1 MGQFDWSFAHL
12 IVPIV
17 TTTSII
23 PSAYKI
29 QDGDILVL
37 ANQSPPGKMAV
48 KMERETWKGVL

>member
-1 MGQFDWSFAHL
+1 MMGQFDWSFARL

-37 ANQSPPGKMAV
+37 ANPSPPGKN
-48 KMERETWKGVL
+48 GS